1 MASSSL
7 YIFIY
12 IVFVNKINQYNYDHF
27 PYVSLVEFFSI
38 TLGDDLGKVFITA
51 KLIIY
56 NNKNIFKTIIPDK
69 HFQYI
74 TEPLK
79 SLIVTLSADSGL
91 QNICSLYPKETK

>member
-1 MASSSL
+1 M
-7 YIFIY
+7 IY

-27 PYVSLVEFFSI
+27 PCVSLVEMFST
-38 TLGDDLGKVFITA
+38 TLGDDMGKVFITA

-56 NNKNIFKTIIPDK
+56 NKNIFKTIIPEK
-69 HFQYI
+69 HFHYI